1 MEGSDDAAATG
12 ADGASSAECDLRE
25 ETDTKRVD
33 GRGGRREDALGNTL
47 GGRPERKKIEAPP
60 GQLGVFAYLNRPK
73 PPS

>member
-1 MEGSDDAAATG
+1 MEGSDGAAATG

-47 GGRPERKKIEAPP
+47 GGRPKRKKIEAPP
-60 GQLGVFAYLNRPK
+60 GQLGVFSYLNRPK

>member
-47 GGRPERKKIEAPP
+47 GGRPKK
-60 GQLGVFAYLNRPK
+60 
-73 PPS
+73 